1 MLSHLLA
8 PRLARR
14 GIHYGWVMV
23 VVTFLN
29 MLSTAAAMA
38 MPGVLMAPLRAEFGW
53 QVSAVSGPLALRLA
67 LYGLMGPFAAALIAS
82 FTAPYARGHGL
93 ARMLT
98 RRAEEAAR
106 ALGYHVLNLDVRETQ
121 AAAIRLYES
130 MGYIRWGE
138 HPAYARVAGQ
148 TLRGIYYY
156 KTLRSD

>member
-67 LYGLMGPFAAALIAS
+67 LYGLMGPFAAALLVRYGIRAVVGVA
-82 FTAPYARGHGL
+82 TAC
-93 ARMLT
+93 
-98 RRAEEAAR
+98 
-106 ALGYHVLNLDVRETQ
+106 
-121 AAAIRLYES
+121 I
-130 MGYIRWGE
+130 
-138 HPAYARVAGQ
+138 VAGIAGR
-148 TLRGIYYY
+148 RG
-156 KTLRSD
+156 